1 MRTRPVR
8 RAAAAVGALLLVAA
22 VVAGCARITPSNRT
36 RGATITVALAGPP
49 PGKAALAAFTRQTG
63 IKVRWVQLDWDSLQ
77 TKISAAATSKTFFAD
92 ATDVDWSRVGEF
104 NVTGWFYPM
113 NKYVDTKRF
122 ARDMPQLSSFIVDKK
137 VIGIPYDTSFLV
149 TTVNTKL
156 FKKAG
161 ISTMPTTIGQYTD
174 DLRKVK
180 SSGTVAHPL
189 NIPFSAAEG
198 LSTYWYEVTNA
209 FGGQVL
215 DKNYQPQFTAP
226 SSAGYRA
233 MKWMIDAIKQGL
245 VPPGNIDVTDGE
257 GEQTLMAKGRV
268 ASTFGDYSGSI
279 GTLYDVP
286 ASSSVTKQVTY
297 LRTPGV
303 DRPAGN
309 VNNPDGIGIPRT
321 AKYPKAAAEFIK
333 WFIAPENQAD
343 FAGLHGPSQAIEGFA
358 FPARLTA
365 LRMLAAHGKLPQGK
379 QVIDLLTHG
388 AHPAFP
394 GAQPPWYSQFS
405 NSVYTNIHSAAVGQE
420 SVDQAVGAIAETVK
434 RLRGK
439 A

>member
-1 MRTRPVR
+1 MTRPVR
-8 RAAAAVGALLLVAA
+8 RIAAVGTALLLTVA
-22 VVAGCARITPSNRT
+22 VLVGCARVTPSNQT
-36 RGATITVALAGPP
+36 KGVTITVALAGPP
-49 PGKAALAAFTRQTG
+49 PGKAALADFTRQTG
-63 IKVRWVQLDWDSLQ
+63 VKVRWVQLDWDSLQ

-113 NKYVDTKRF
+113 NNYVDTKTF
-122 ARDMPQLSSFIVDKK
+122 AHDMPQLSSFVVDKK

-149 TTVNTKL
+149 TTVNKKL

-161 ISTMPTTIGQYTD
+161 ITTTPTTIAQYTA

-180 SSGTVAHPL
+180 ASGVAHPL

-215 DKNYQPQFTAP
+215 NKDYQPQFTTP
-226 SSAGYRA
+226 HSPGYRA
-233 MKWMIDAIKQGL
+233 MKWMVDALKQGL

-257 GEQTLMAKGRV
+257 GEQTLMAKGLA
-268 ASTFGDYSGSI
+268 ASTFGDYSGTV
-279 GTLYDVP
+279 GTLYDDP
-286 ASSSVTKQVTY
+286 SASSVPKQVTY
-297 LRTPGV
+297 IRTPGV
-303 DRPAGN
+303 KAPAGN

-333 WFIAPENQAD
+333 WFIAPENQAN
-343 FAGLHGPSQAIEGFA
+343 FAGLHGPSQAISGFA

-365 LRMLAAHGKLPQGK
+365 LKKLDANGKLPQGR
-379 QVIDLLTHG
+379 QVIDLLTKG
-388 AHPAFP
+388 SHPAFP

-405 NSVYTNIHSAAVGQE
+405 NAVYTNIHSAAVGQE

-434 RLRGK
+434 RLRGE